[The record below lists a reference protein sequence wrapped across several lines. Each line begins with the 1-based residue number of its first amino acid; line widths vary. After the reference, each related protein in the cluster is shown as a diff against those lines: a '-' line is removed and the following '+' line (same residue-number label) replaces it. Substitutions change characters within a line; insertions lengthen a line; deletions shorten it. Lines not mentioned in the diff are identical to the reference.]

1 MKLIRNGAF
10 EADNFTEVADDAPLP
25 EGGAIVSLDRFRKD
39 GENLFAH
46 NRPLGVRLKPD
57 QSPENLGPDAQR
69 LSLVVL
75 EFEKFRDG
83 RPFSWARL
91 LRTRLGFRGE
101 IRAAGDYLYDQIEF
115 MRRTGFDAF
124 EVPDAFTL
132 AQYETALTE
141 ITDVYQ
147 PSADGRKT
155 IYDLRTTRK

>member
-91 LRTRLGFRGE
+91 LRTRLGFRVE
-101 IRAAGDYLYDQIEF
+101 IRAAGGYL
-115 MRRTGFDAF
+115 
-124 EVPDAFTL
+124 
-132 AQYETALTE
+132 
-141 ITDVYQ
+141 
-147 PSADGRKT
+147 
-155 IYDLRTTRK
+155 